1 MISNMISKLLAQ
13 IKKHKFIA
21 GILLLLVAAGGYWGY
36 TKIFSN
42 DGAVRYATAQVQK
55 GTLIVSV
62 SGSGQVSV
70 SNQIDI
76 KPKVSE
82 NIVYVG
88 VEDGQEV
95 KAGALIAQLD
105 ATDAQKAVRDAEID
119 LESAKLSL
127 EKLKQSSADL
137 TKITE
142 DAFNNVSNAF
152 LDLPVIINDAE
163 VIILGSTINNPSGQS
178 NAGFYK
184 DFVSVSDTANRDRI
198 SLLVA
203 AAQNDYTDARAKY
216 DEAFLLY
223 KNTSRYADSPA
234 IINLLDKTAE
244 LSKSLAQAL
253 KSEKNVLDF
262 ITDYASANSKSVPS
276 LINSYQATLRT
287 DIGETN
293 GFIST
298 LIDAQNSLGNAPLDI
313 KSQELAVKQKENA
326 LLDAQDKL
334 ADYFIRAPFDGVI
347 AKVDVTKGDSV
358 SPASIIATLI
368 TRQKLAEISLNEVDV
383 ATVKVGQKATLTFDA
398 VPDLTIAG
406 QVAEVDTVG
415 TVSQGVVTY
424 TVKISF
430 DTQDNRVKPG
440 MSVSAAIVTET
451 KPNVLLVPNSA
462 VKSQGGMSY
471 VEIVEGDDRNTALA
485 ANATGVILK
494 NTPRRQQV
502 EIGTASDE
510 FTEVTSGLKE
520 GDVIVTRTIQPTA
533 AKTTQT
539 QQQSGGLRIPG
550 LTGGGGG
557 R

>member
-1 MISNMISKLLAQ
+1 
-13 IKKHKFIA
+13 
-21 GILLLLVAAGGYWGY
+21 
-36 TKIFSN
+36 
-42 DGAVRYATAQVQK
+42 
-55 GTLIVSV
+55 
-62 SGSGQVSV
+62 
-70 SNQIDI
+70 
-76 KPKVSE
+76 
-82 NIVYVG
+82 
-88 VEDGQEV
+88 
-95 KAGALIAQLD
+95 
-105 ATDAQKAVRDAEID
+105 
-119 LESAKLSL
+119 
-127 EKLKQSSADL
+127 
-137 TKITE
+137 
-142 DAFNNVSNAF
+142 
-152 LDLPVIINDAE
+152 

-216 DEAFLLY
+216 DEVFLLY

-244 LSKSLAQAL
+244 LNKSLAQAL

-276 LINSYQATLRT
+276 LINFYQTTLRT
-287 DIGETN
+287 DIGKTN

-298 LIDAQNSLGNAPLDI
+298 LIDAQNSLENAPLDI

-383 ATVKVGQKATLTFDA
+383 AKVKVGQKATLTFDA
-398 VPDLTIAG
+398 VPDLSITG
-406 QVAEVDTVG
+406 QVTEVDTVG
-415 TVSQGVVTY
+415 TISQGVVTY

-440 MSVSAAIVTET
+440 MSVSAAIVTEA